1 MAATVQEHET
11 KLAEAA
17 AMLASTAMEVLDSST
32 QAHRGMP

>member
-17 AMLASTAMEVLDSST
+17 EVLASTALDVLDAST
-32 QAHRGMP
+32 PPERGMP